1 MKKDNKFPYF
11 MAFNGDKL
19 RLTRGDDDDAV
30 YYRDGGDWC
39 LDVKY
44 QDGAIICVDSSY
56 PFQKHYGVVLI
67 PCTHKEWVDCNGH
80 YAPDLKQKSFY
91 SDVFDT
97 MSVPETQQEKTLI
110 GGVSRLLDIGVVQKT
125 PLENNTNKFMYLL
138 TR

>member
-11 MAFNGDKL
+11 MDFKGGKL
-19 RLTRGDDDDAV
+19 RLTRVDDDYAV

-44 QDGAIICVDSSY
+44 QDGEVICVDASRH
-56 PFQKHYGVVLI
+56 FQKNCGERLI
-67 PCTHKEWVDCNGH
+67 PCTHEEWVNCNSR
-80 YAPDLKQKSFY
+80 YAPNLKEKSFY

-110 GGVSRLLDIGVVQKT
+110 GGVSRFLDIGVVQKT
-125 PLENNTNKFMYLL
+125 PIENNTNKFMYLL